1 MSENALAFISVL
13 GTISSIAL
21 PILRSAGA
29 DAATIPGRESTAGRS
44 SPRSAISKTGIDDI
58 RKKQEQEDQ
67 RHLEVVSRLV
77 AVESSAK
84 QAHRRLDAIEGQC
97 ERRD

>member
-1 MSENALAFISVL
+1 MSENALVFISVL
-13 GTISSIAL
+13 GTISSVVFAYL
-21 PILRSAGA
+21 AFSRGKRREDTKSGEHSGTILTEIGY
-29 DAATIPGRESTAGRS
+29 I
-44 SPRSAISKTGIDDI
+44 KTGIDDI

-77 AVESSAK
+77 AVESSVK
-84 QAHRRLDAIEGQC
+84 QAQRRLDAIDGQC